1 MAEGA
6 PRLLSAVGHLEAA
19 RRALTVSYER
29 PDGRPGADGS
39 IADELE
45 RIDAALGP
53 KGNSLLFGLAQS
65 IREAEAEIRDA
76 LRLLAP

>member
-1 MAEGA
+1 MAEA
-6 PRLLSAVGHLEAA
+6 PPRLLPAVVHLEAA
-19 RRALTVSYER
+19 RRALMVSYER
-29 PDGRPGADGS
+29 PDGRPGAEGS

-53 KGNSLLFGLAQS
+53 KGKSLLFALAQS

-76 LRLLAP
+76 LKVLAP